1 MDEVIEIM
9 KKAAESANEAIVKT
23 SSELMWRQK
32 EPKELVTNCDI
43 ASENAIVEI
52 LKKEYPKSK
61 IYSEEVGEITGEEEM
76 LWILDP
82 IDGTHNFIHKLPYY
96 AISIGLYKKGKPFA
110 GLIYIPKLN
119 ECYYAIKGEGA
130 FLNDNKITVSDIKT
144 LSNSMVTYD
153 NQFHKHE
160 AMLKNLPILQE
171 KCFTLRIFGS
181 AAVDLCNIAQGA
193 IESRIF
199 HKTKLVDFAAGIVIV
214 EEAGGKVT
222 NFNGEEPTPK
232 TKDIIASNGSIHQE
246 LLETLEL

>member
-1 MDEVIEIM
+1 
-9 KKAAESANEAIVKT
+9 
-23 SSELMWRQK
+23 
-32 EPKELVTNCDI
+32 
-43 ASENAIVEI
+43 
-52 LKKEYPKSK
+52 
-61 IYSEEVGEITGEEEM
+61 M

-171 KCFTLRIFGS
+171 KCFT
-181 AAVDLCNIAQGA
+181 
-193 IESRIF
+193 
-199 HKTKLVDFAAGIVIV
+199 KLVDFAAGIVIV